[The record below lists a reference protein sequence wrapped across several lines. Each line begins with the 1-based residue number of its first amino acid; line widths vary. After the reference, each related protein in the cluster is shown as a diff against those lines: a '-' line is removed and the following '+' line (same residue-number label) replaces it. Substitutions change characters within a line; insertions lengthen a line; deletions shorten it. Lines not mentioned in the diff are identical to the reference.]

1 MIKLP
6 ESTYIGKKIPKEEF
20 YKNLSLSTAVKKAFI
35 DDVEQ
40 IIWQNVLSPATMN
53 VANGQKV
60 NQVDVVMIVLK
71 RKEYSKT
78 LIDVIEKA
86 IPRHLIFL
94 FKYQDNFQL
103 YVNFKEEYQK
113 GKFKIIDTYSADWMK
128 EDELDLSIKG
138 LDIDQVYENLVFQ
151 IAGSRIEKQEGV
163 DLKQSVQQALE
174 IEKIKR
180 KIAEL
185 ENKKLNEKQFNIQLK
200 ISNEIKELKNK
211 LKEQY
216 EPRHN

>member
-40 IIWQNVLSPATMN
+40 IIWQNVLSPATLN

-78 LIDVIEKA
+78 IIDVIEKA

-113 GKFKIIDTYSADWMK
+113 GKFKIIDTYSTDWMK
-128 EDELDLSIKG
+128 EVVLDLSIKG

-151 IAGSRIEKQEGV
+151 IAGSRIEKQEGI
-163 DLKQSVQQALE
+163 DLKQSVQQAQE
-174 IEKIKR
+174 IEKIKK

-200 ISNEIKELKNK
+200 ISNEIRILKKHLQN
-211 LKEQY
+211 
-216 EPRHN
+216 